1 MTSMLQTTMQ
11 DAARPLARFAERM
24 GGAYS
29 FNNLAIRYGETSV
42 AVRFPP
48 VRPQNFRELLSAEFL
63 ADGWTYTSILDIRG
77 IRRGSVVGLRFS
89 HPITVSRVG
98 TEPQDRPD
106 AITITL
112 KMPDKTVPLTP
123 EVHDRLVNEAAAVAS
138 TLLYN
143 QYLREEYDATERRSR
158 LDKIQKRHRHGLAL
172 LDPTHFQMADPL
184 KPLPAELVDGDEAPE
199 VECP

>member
-48 VRPQNFRELLSAEFL
+48 VRPQNFRELLSAEFV
-63 ADGWTYTSILDIRG
+63 ADGWTYTSVFDSRG
-77 IRRGSVVGLRFS
+77 IRHGSVVGLRFS
-89 HPITVSRVG
+89 HPITKSRVG
-98 TEPQDRPD
+98 TEPQDRP
-106 AITITL
+106 
-112 KMPDKTVPLTP
+112 KTVTATIQLPDRSVPITP
-123 EVHDRLVNEAAAVAS
+123 DVLARLADEGRAVVE
-138 TLLYN
+138 TLVYN
-143 QYLREEYDATERRSR
+143 IALREDYEATERRSQ
-158 LDKIQKRHRHGLAL
+158 IEKRHRHGLAL
-172 LDPTHFQMADPL
+172 FDPTHFQLAEPL
-184 KPLPAELVDGDEAPE
+184 KPLAAELWSDGETPE